1 MAYTL
6 QLWNWLENRRSE
18 DDKIFRG
25 MWKAVEVNIKK
36 SRVIETKGK
45 TKK

>member
-18 DDKIFRG
+18 DDKVFRR
-25 MWKAVEVNIKK
+25 MWKVVKTNTKK
-36 SRVIETKGK
+36 TRVAETK
-45 TKK
+45 